1 MTLYALGDYHGRS
14 LDEFEE
20 KINLEYGDKLIS
32 TGDFDQV
39 GVIHQFLNLKR
50 KLGEENVI
58 DVGANH
64 DHAILE
70 RLPIAS
76 STIESQSKHYHEMMD
91 ELHQDLEA
99 KNYLKEIVENP
110 VKEFEFGGLNGVV
123 VHGGLAG
130 HIQNS
135 NISEEMK
142 NFWYRL
148 WDDEHFEDNF
158 DLMDQRDY
166 DIMIRGHDHRRDHA
180 LRPKYGY
187 SPTFR
192 SHFDESYEIDPD
204 YNHIITHGSWFDGEY
219 VKIEKDPLEIRFES
233 I

>member
-1 MTLYALGDYHGRS
+1 MTLYALGDYHGRN
-14 LDEFEE
+14 LEGFEE
-20 KINLEYGDKLIS
+20 KVNLEPGDKLVS

-39 GVIHQFLNLKR
+39 KVIHEFLDLKR
-50 KLGEENVI
+50 KLGKENVI

-70 RLPIAS
+70 KLPITS

-91 ELHQDLEA
+91 ELHQDPEA
-99 KNYLKEIVENP
+99 KEYLEEIVANP
-110 VKEFEFGGLNGVV
+110 VKEFEFGDLKGVA
-123 VHGGLAG
+123 VHGGLAR

-135 NISEEMK
+135 RISEEME

-148 WDDEHFEDNF
+148 WDDEDFEDNF
-158 DLMDQRDY
+158 DLMDQKDY

-180 LRPKYGY
+180 MRPKYGY

-192 SHFDESYEIDPD
+192 SQFDQSYQLDTS
-204 YNHIITHGSWFDGEY
+204 YNHIVTHGPWFEGKY
-219 VKIEKDPLEIRFES
+219 VEIEEDPLEIRFET